1 MGKHS
6 ARKTSTTTKIAAGSA
21 AVAALAVAMPA
32 TASADTLSYGGQKV
46 NVDGKLVE
54 QARNAGLNPE
64 AFGAKVTKN
73 GEVSQQA
80 TIKAPAAP
88 VQKKVEASKGQKIVD
103 AAMSKIG
110 SPYVWG
116 AAGPNSFDCS
126 GLTTWAYQQAGISI
140 PRTSGAQASAGK
152 PVSRANLQPGD
163 IISYYGGN
171 SHVAIYIG
179 NNKVVHAINSGT
191 PVKVT
196 SMDYMP
202 YTTAVRFF

>member
-1 MGKHS
+1 MGKHT
-6 ARKTSTTTKIAAGSA
+6 ARKTNTATKLAAGTA
-21 AVAALAVAMPA
+21 AVAALTVAMPA
-32 TASADTLSYGGQKV
+32 TAAADTITIGGHKV
-46 NVDGKLVE
+46 HVDGKIMD
-54 QARNAGLNPE
+54 QARSLGINPE
-64 AFGAKVTKN
+64 AAGGNVT
-73 GEVSQQA
+73 QQA
-80 TIKAPAAP
+80 TIKPAFSAKQAP
-88 VQKKVEASKGQKIVD
+88 SNKGQAIVD

-126 GLTTWAYQQAGISI
+126 GLTTWAHQQAGISI

-152 PVSRANLQPGD
+152 PVSRGNLQPGD
-163 IISYYGGN
+163 VISYYGGN